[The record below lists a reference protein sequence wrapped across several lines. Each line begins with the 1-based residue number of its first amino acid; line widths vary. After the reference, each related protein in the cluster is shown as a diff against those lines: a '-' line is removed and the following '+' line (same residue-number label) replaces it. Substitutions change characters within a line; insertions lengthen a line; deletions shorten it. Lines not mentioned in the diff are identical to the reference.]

1 MKLIRCGWCRST
13 AQSKGSVWGSSAAA
27 ERPETDLPTG
37 GRRRR
42 TRRRE
47 RRRPEQGA
55 LSGAVHCLETAHQR
69 LFLSGK
75 AANAAAAADRC
86 RLVLPGTSVACI
98 NPAQKGYS
106 GEAMRSRKCSKSTQ
120 SRSWMATISA
130 EKMHREEIEE
140 ALEQYSYIGQLEKG
154 EEGSY
159 RHWQLLIDGNTSPI
173 RFSTLKNKLPT
184 AHLEPRRGPI
194 QQAIEYVTKEETR
207 VLEEPRLEH
216 GTIRHGDERGRRK
229 DVDIVR
235 EAVLEK
241 GLSVD
246 EIFLQVPEAARMT
259 SFVERLVAA
268 RERAQNSEPRE
279 IEVLWLYGPP
289 GTGKTSLA
297 VDIGGDD
304 FYRVTDY
311 SHPFD
316 SYAGEKTLI
325 LDEFDGSMPLSL
337 VLNILD
343 VWPMSLPARYAN
355 KAAAYTQAVMVSNES
370 PWGYYLWEPAS
381 RRQALARRID
391 TIIHIDS
398 YGAHDETRLRD
409 KFFA

>member
-1 MKLIRCGWCRST
+1 
-13 AQSKGSVWGSSAAA
+13 
-27 ERPETDLPTG
+27 
-37 GRRRR
+37 
-42 TRRRE
+42 
-47 RRRPEQGA
+47 
-55 LSGAVHCLETAHQR
+55 
-69 LFLSGK
+69 
-75 AANAAAAADRC
+75 
-86 RLVLPGTSVACI
+86 
-98 NPAQKGYS
+98 
-106 GEAMRSRKCSKSTQ
+106 
-120 SRSWMATISA
+120 MATVSA
-130 EKMHREEIEE
+130 EKMSRKEIEE
-140 ALEQYSYIGQLEKG
+140 ALAQYSYLGQLEEG
-154 EEGSY
+154 EEDGY
-159 RHWQLLIDGNTSPI
+159 RPWQLLIDGNTSPI

-184 AHLEPRRGPI
+184 GHLEPRRGPI
-194 QQAIEYVTKEETR
+194 QQAIEYVTKETTR
-207 VLEEPRLEH
+207 VTGEPRLEH
-216 GTIRHGDERGRRK
+216 GIIRHNDEKGRRK
-229 DVDIVR
+229 DVEIIR

-241 GLSVD
+241 ELSAD
-246 EIFLQVPEAARMT
+246 QIFLQVPEAARMT

-355 KAAAYTQAVMVSNES
+355 KAAAYTHVVMVSNES
-370 PWGYYLWEPAS
+370 PRGYYLWEPAS

-409 KFFA
+409 KFFD

>member
-1 MKLIRCGWCRST
+1 
-13 AQSKGSVWGSSAAA
+13 
-27 ERPETDLPTG
+27 
-37 GRRRR
+37 
-42 TRRRE
+42 
-47 RRRPEQGA
+47 
-55 LSGAVHCLETAHQR
+55 
-69 LFLSGK
+69 
-75 AANAAAAADRC
+75 
-86 RLVLPGTSVACI
+86 
-98 NPAQKGYS
+98 
-106 GEAMRSRKCSKSTQ
+106 
-120 SRSWMATISA
+120 MATISA

-140 ALEQYSYIGQLEKG
+140 ALEPYCYIGQLE
-154 EEGSY
+154 EGVEDGY
-159 RHWQLLIDGNTSPI
+159 RHWQLLIDGGKSPI

-194 QQAIEYVTKEETR
+194 QQAIEYVTKETTR
-207 VLEEPRLEH
+207 VTEEPRLKH
-216 GTIRHGDERGRRK
+216 GTIKHSDERGRRK

-241 GLSVD
+241 GLSAD

-259 SFVERLVAA
+259 LFVEKLVAA
-268 RERAQNSEPRE
+268 RERVQNSAPRE

-337 VLNILD
+337 VLNVLD

-355 KAAAYTQAVMVSNES
+355 KAAAYTHVVMVSNES

-391 TIIHIDS
+391 AIIHIDS